1 MTSAKFPDH
10 HIEYMMHASIHYLIC
25 DVQQTFSNHG
35 HVSNGKEQNFE
46 EICFQLL
53 NATRP

>member
-10 HIEYMMHASIHYLIC
+10 HILIEYMMHASIHYLIC

-46 EICFQLL
+46 
-53 NATRP
+53 